1 MEKTKSERNT
11 YILRKY
17 LGYGV
22 GAIGMDLSY
31 GLFNSFLTNYLNNVL
46 LIAPFYV
53 GVVAF
58 CARIWDGINDPMM
71 GTIVDNTHTR
81 AGKFRPWILTGSL
94 LNAVVLFFLF
104 TNPGFSV
111 SEGVVNIGLYV
122 YVAVMYVL
130 WGMSYTIVDIPYW
143 SMVPVLTSDP
153 EERNLAATF
162 PRFFSGFG
170 QIIIV
175 VLTVPMVD
183 KVLGKGNQPAGY
195 SRWAAICGV
204 LLVLGC
210 LVTFFTTK
218 EKVQTKSEST
228 EKFSLKRAF
237 LTIKNNDQLLIFIL
251 TAICFNTGW
260 YLTNGLGI
268 YYFES
273 VLENR
278 DLYSVFGAIGGVGQ
292 ALGLILLPVL
302 SKRFTRNRVI
312 KGAMLLSIIGYL
324 GMGLFGPVLNQFI
337 LFAIFGIVGCMGIG
351 CMFVAETIMLAD
363 IVDYGEFKLGYRTD
377 SIVFSMKSLLL
388 KVAYSIQSLI
398 IGAGLQL
405 SHYNGALVEKGISQ
419 PSSAQNAICVMMFL
433 IPPIFVLLSLFIF
446 LKKYKLSKERME
458 EVTAFITEKH
468 AKEQTVKGLDDL
480 ES

>member
-1 MEKTKSERNT
+1 MEKTKSKKD
-11 YILRKY
+11 ILCKY

-31 GLFNSFLTNYLNNVL
+31 GLFNTFLNNYFTDIL
-46 LIAPFYV
+46 LINSAFV

-81 AGKFRPWILTGSL
+81 AGKFRPWILTGAI
-94 LNAVVLFFLF
+94 LNAVVLVFLF

-111 SEGVVNIGLYV
+111 TEGKVNIGLYV

-143 SMVPVLTSDP
+143 SMVPALTSDP
-153 EERNLAATF
+153 QERNLAATF

-170 QIIIV
+170 QIIIA
-175 VLTVPMVD
+175 VLTVPMVN
-183 KVLGKGNQPAGY
+183 KVLGRGSRTVGF

-204 LLVLGC
+204 LLILGC

-218 EKVQTKSEST
+218 EKVHEQPGNKESFT
-228 EKFSLKRAF
+228 LARAF
-237 LTIKNNDQLLIFIL
+237 RTIKNNDQLLIFIL

-268 YYFES
+268 YYFKS
-273 VLENR
+273 VLEKEEIF
-278 DLYSVFGAIGGVGQ
+278 SAFGVIGGVGQ

-312 KGAMLLSIIGYL
+312 KGAMLLSIVGYL

-337 LFAIFGIVGCMGIG
+337 LFAVFGVLGCLGIG
-351 CMFVAETIMLAD
+351 CLFVAETIMLAD

-388 KVAYSIQSLI
+388 KVAYSIQALI
-398 IGAGLQL
+398 MNFGLQL
-405 SHYNGALVEKGISQ
+405 SHYEGALAHQAAPAK
-419 PSSAQNAICVMMFL
+419 NAICLMMFV
-433 IPPIFVLLSLFIF
+433 IPPVFVLLSLIIF
-446 LKKYKLSKERME
+446 SKKYKLNAERME
-458 EVTAFITEKH
+458 EVTAFIMEKH
-468 AKEQTVKGLDDL
+468 AQEQSISNIEK
-480 ES
+480 

>member
-1 MEKTKSERNT
+1 MEKTKSERNK

-31 GLFNSFLTNYLNNVL
+31 GLFNSFLSNYLNNVL

-53 GVVAF
+53 GVIAF

-71 GTIVDNTHTR
+71 GTIVDNTRTR

-111 SEGVVNIGLYV
+111 TEGAVNIGLYA

-130 WGMSYTIVDIPYW
+130 WGMSYTVVDIPYW

-153 EERNLAATF
+153 SERNLAATF

-183 KVLGKGNQPAGY
+183 KILGKGNQPAGY
-195 SRWAAICGV
+195 SKWAAICGV

-218 EKVQTKSEST
+218 EKVQIKSDDK
-228 EKFSLKRAF
+228 EKFSLGRAF
-237 LTIKNNDQLLIFIL
+237 RTIKNNDQLLIFIL

-312 KGAMLLSIIGYL
+312 KGAMLLSILGYL

-337 LFAIFGIVGCMGIG
+337 LFAIFGIIGCMGIG

-419 PSSAQNAICVMMFL
+419 SASAQNAICIMMFL
-433 IPPIFVLLSLFIF
+433 IPPLFVLLSLFIF
-446 LKKYKLSKERME
+446 SKKYKLGKEQME
-458 EVTAFITEKH
+458 EVNAFITAKH
-468 AKEQTVKGLDDL
+468 EKEQAGNGLEGL

>member
-1 MEKTKSERNT
+1 MEKTKRTKE
-11 YILRKY
+11 ILRKY

-31 GLFNSFLTNYLNNVL
+31 GLFNSFLNNYLTDVL
-46 LIAPFYV
+46 LINSAFV

-71 GTIVDNTHTR
+71 GTIVDNTRSR
-81 AGKFRPWILTGSL
+81 AGKFRPWILTGAI
-94 LNAVVLFFLF
+94 LNAIVLVFLF

-111 SEGVVNIGLYV
+111 SGSEVNIGLYI
-122 YVAVMYVL
+122 YVAVMYVF

-143 SMVPVLTSDP
+143 SMVPALTSDP
-153 EERNLAATF
+153 QERNLAATF

-170 QIIIV
+170 QIVIV

-183 KVLGKGNQPAGY
+183 NLLGRGSQPVGY
-195 SRWAAICGV
+195 SRWAAVCGV

-210 LVTFFTTK
+210 MVTFFTTK
-218 EKVQTKSEST
+218 ETVREQPGKKESFT
-228 EKFSLKRAF
+228 LARAF
-237 LTIKNNDQLLIFIL
+237 RTIKNNDQLLIFIL
-251 TAICFNTGW
+251 TAILFNTGW

-273 VLENR
+273 VLEKR
-278 DLYSVFGAIGGVGQ
+278 DLFSLFGIIGGVGQ

-302 SKRFTRNRVI
+302 SKKFTRNRVI
-312 KGAMLLSIIGYL
+312 KGAMVLSIAGYL

-337 LFAIFGIVGCMGIG
+337 LFAVFGVLGCMGIG

-388 KVAYSIQSLI
+388 KVAYSIQALI
-398 IGAGLQL
+398 MNFGLQL
-405 SHYNGALVEKGISQ
+405 SNYDGALVHQAAPAK
-419 PSSAQNAICVMMFL
+419 NAICTMMFV
-433 IPPIFVLLSLFIF
+433 IPPVFVLLSLIVFSR
-446 LKKYKLSKERME
+446 KYKLSKERME

-468 AKEQTVKGLDDL
+468 AQEDAASTA
-480 ES
+480 EE

>member
-1 MEKTKSERNT
+1 MEKTKRTKE
-11 YILRKY
+11 ILRKY

-31 GLFNSFLTNYLNNVL
+31 GLFNSFLNNYLTDVL
-46 LIAPFYV
+46 LINSAFV

-71 GTIVDNTHTR
+71 GTIVDNTRSR
-81 AGKFRPWILTGSL
+81 AGKFRPWILTGAI
-94 LNAVVLFFLF
+94 LNAIVLVFLF

-111 SEGVVNIGLYV
+111 SGSEVNIGLYI
-122 YVAVMYVL
+122 YVAVMYVF

-143 SMVPVLTSDP
+143 SMVPALTSDP
-153 EERNLAATF
+153 QERNLAATF

-170 QIIIV
+170 QIVIV

-183 KVLGKGNQPAGY
+183 NLLGRGSQPVGY
-195 SRWAAICGV
+195 SRWAAVCGV

-210 LVTFFTTK
+210 MVTFFTTK
-218 EKVQTKSEST
+218 ETVREQPGKKESFT
-228 EKFSLKRAF
+228 LARAF
-237 LTIKNNDQLLIFIL
+237 RTIKNNDQLLIFIL
-251 TAICFNTGW
+251 TAILFNTGW

-273 VLENR
+273 VLEKR
-278 DLYSVFGAIGGVGQ
+278 ELFSLFGIIGGVGQ

-302 SKRFTRNRVI
+302 SKKFTRNRVI
-312 KGAMLLSIIGYL
+312 KGAMMLSIAGYL

-337 LFAIFGIVGCMGIG
+337 LFAVFGVLGCMGIG

-388 KVAYSIQSLI
+388 KVAYSIQALI
-398 IGAGLQL
+398 MNFGLQL
-405 SHYNGALVEKGISQ
+405 SNYDGALVHQAAPAK
-419 PSSAQNAICVMMFL
+419 NAICTMMFV
-433 IPPIFVLLSLFIF
+433 IPPVFVLLSLIVFSR
-446 LKKYKLSKERME
+446 KYKLSKERME

-468 AKEQTVKGLDDL
+468 AQEDAASTA
-480 ES
+480 EE

>member
-1 MEKTKSERNT
+1 MEKTKSERNK

-31 GLFNSFLTNYLNNVL
+31 GLFNSILNVYFTDVL
-46 LIAPFYV
+46 LISSAFI

-71 GTIVDNTHTR
+71 GTIVDNTR
-81 AGKFRPWILTGSL
+81 SRRGKFRPWILTGAI
-94 LNAVVLFFLF
+94 LNAIVLVFLF

-111 SEGVVNIGLYV
+111 EKGVVNTGLYA

-143 SMVPVLTSDP
+143 SMVPALTSDP
-153 EERNLAATF
+153 QERNLAATF
-162 PRFFSGFG
+162 PRAFSGLG

-175 VLTVPMVD
+175 ALTVTMV
-183 KVLGKGNQPAGY
+183 KRLGGGSEAAGY
-195 SRWAAICGV
+195 SRWAGICGI

-210 LVTFFTTK
+210 VVTFFTTK
-218 EKVQTKSEST
+218 EKIQVKSENK
-228 EKFSLKRAF
+228 EKFSLGRAF
-237 LTIKNNDQLLIFIL
+237 QTIKNNDQLLIFIL

-260 YLTNGLGI
+260 YLTNGLGL
-268 YYFES
+268 YYFKS
-273 VLENR
+273 VVGN
-278 DLYSVFGAIGGVGQ
+278 DGLYGIFGVICGAGQ
-292 ALGLILLPVL
+292 ALGLLLLPIL

-312 KGAMLLSIIGYL
+312 KGAMLLTIAGYL
-324 GMGLFGPVLNQFI
+324 CMCLFGPVLNLFI
-337 LFAIFGIVGCMGIG
+337 PFAIFGVLGSMGIG

-388 KVAYSIQSLI
+388 KVAYSIQALI
-398 IGAGLQL
+398 MNIGLFL
-405 SHYNGALVEKGISQ
+405 SHYDGNLAKEGLSQ
-419 PSSAQNAICVMMFL
+419 PASAQNAISVMMFV
-433 IPPIFVLLSLFIF
+433 IPPLFVLLSLFIF
-446 LKKYKLSKERME
+446 SKKYKLGKERME
-458 EVTAFITEKH
+458 EINAFITEKH
-468 AKEQTVKGLDDL
+468 AKEQAIQGLEDF